1 MTAASGCPDMRV
13 MFVAYLVVIG
23 VGLVVLLALALRHA

>member
-1 MTAASGCPDMRV
+1 MRV